1 MVVKENIYA
10 SKAAHN
16 LKIKLSTAKNI
27 IKLYKNEGRVM
38 DKCMSKKKAS
48 STKKISEI

>member
-1 MVVKENIYA
+1 MVLDGKIGTP
-10 SKAAHN
+10 KAAHN

-38 DKCMSKKKAS
+38 DKCMSR
-48 STKKISEI
+48 KKIS